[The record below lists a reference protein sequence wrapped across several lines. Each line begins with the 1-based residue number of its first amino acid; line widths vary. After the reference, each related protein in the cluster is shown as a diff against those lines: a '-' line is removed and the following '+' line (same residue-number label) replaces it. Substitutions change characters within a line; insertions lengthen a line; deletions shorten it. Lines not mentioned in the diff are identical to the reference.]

1 MSLWTGYPGIVELH
15 SVFYRLGD
23 ASAEYNSAI
32 PGAKGFPEIALLHP
46 SVREHPGIESC
57 PAHRPSSHS
66 CWRCR

>member
-32 PGAKGFPEIALLHP
+32 L
-46 SVREHPGIESC
+46 VV
-57 PAHRPSSHS
+57 
-66 CWRCR
+66 